1 MSEINNGGSND
12 SRFSSMQRKAILASI
27 IVLVLAIS
35 GYFARGLFVKSV
47 ITSQT
52 NEAAENAL
60 PLVEVRKLSLLD
72 IKKTLRFVGNLKP
85 NEQVVLKS
93 EVDAVIKTIH
103 FFEGQAIQ
111 EGDLLVS
118 FDDAAAVAQL
128 EEVTAKYMNAKAE
141 FEMTKKLAN
150 KKYSSESELS
160 KKEAEM
166 KAFYAQIKQV
176 TNTLNKHKV
185 YAPFSGKV
193 GLKEVSVGEFM
204 NRGRDLLT
212 LVDEVPMKV
221 DFKVPEMLIHRVRV
235 GQYVTVNVD
244 GVNNDFTAVIRAV
257 DPVGDKT
264 SHSFIVR
271 AILDNDVDSESYG
284 IYPGQF
290 ARIRLINDDA
300 QKAILVPEGTLVR
313 SGDVESVYR
322 IVDGTA
328 IQTEV
333 IVGDSYDG
341 QIEILGGLSAED
353 VVVINGQGRIRDGMK
368 VRVAFEEDV
377 LRSLSNSSE
386 NIENKDAAKDET
398 KNEGN
403 AKTES

>member
-47 ITSQT
+47 ITNQT
-52 NEAAENAL
+52 SESAENAL
-60 PLVEVRKLSLLD
+60 PLVEVRKLSFID

-204 NRGRDLLT
+204 HRGRDLLT

-221 DFKVPEMLIHRVRV
+221 DFKVPEMLIHRIRV

-300 QKAILVPEGTLVR
+300 QKAILVPEGALVR

-377 LRSLSNSSE
+377 LRSLSNSPDNS
-386 NIENKDAAKDET
+386 ENKDAAKDET
-398 KNEGN
+398 KSEST

>member
-300 QKAILVPEGTLVR
+300 QKAILVPEGALVR